1 MGPNE
6 SKVQIHSAIYTTR
19 LSWEFPNV
27 WGLWCAYHPNQK
39 ASLRNLQNTSVT
51 FIKGLITELVW
62 FFFPHA
68 TFFLVMW
75 CTEIC
80 VKFNLQSSF
89 HARHSTIQRL
99 HGHRPGIKMMRWK
112 LKKCEQKWYKQFS
125 VVTQY
130 FLYPQNFMKWNWDR
144 QTVRNRGNNQIS
156 IPAASAAFSP
166 PSFLRGPGGEHTL
179 EKKLTKKRTLTSLRG
194 RTSEKKPLWWSK
206 WLVFVFVWMI
216 LLETW
221 TLEGWRRYFSKLI
234 YCTIQ
239 SIHHA
244 HQRVLPWIATVQHRL
259 GKHLCNHR
267 CLWCLDVY
275 TLED

>member
-51 FIKGLITELVW
+51 FIKGLTTELVW
-62 FFFPHA
+62 TFFPHA

-166 PSFLRGPGGEHTL
+166 PSFLRGPGGSTPL
-179 EKKLTKKRTLTSLRG
+179 KKADKETD
-194 RTSEKKPLWWSK
+194 PD
-206 WLVFVFVWMI
+206 VFARENFWEEAFVMKQVACVC
-216 LLETW
+216 
-221 TLEGWRRYFSKLI
+221 F
-234 YCTIQ
+234 C
-239 SIHHA
+239 
-244 HQRVLPWIATVQHRL
+244 
-259 GKHLCNHR
+259 
-267 CLWCLDVY
+267 
-275 TLED
+275 LEDIIGDLDFRRMKEVFFQIDILYYTIDTSCP

>member
-1 MGPNE
+1 
-6 SKVQIHSAIYTTR
+6 
-19 LSWEFPNV
+19 
-27 WGLWCAYHPNQK
+27 
-39 ASLRNLQNTSVT
+39 
-51 FIKGLITELVW
+51 
-62 FFFPHA
+62 
-68 TFFLVMW
+68 MW

-166 PSFLRGPGGEHTL
+166 PSFLRGPGGGSTPL
-179 EKKLTKKRTLTSLRG
+179 KKKRTKHRTLTSLRG

-206 WLVFVFVWMI
+206 WLVKIYETSMPFG
-216 LLETW
+216 LLGPQKVPTSNFLNCQSITW
-221 TLEGWRRYFSKLI
+221 AFSAI
-234 YCTIQ
+234 YCMPWVASQIASTGHPGTIKLTARKWPAYVWCNVTMICYKTARKQ
-239 SIHHA
+239 DHELRSCEMLCMLIH
-244 HQRVLPWIATVQHRL
+244 IYIYI
-259 GKHLCNHR
+259 N
-267 CLWCLDVY
+267 Y
-275 TLED
+275 IY